1 MEQMKIKQKVDASM
15 RRIHLVTWV
24 LPYPLIRNIY
34 NENRLSLVLLAA
46 LTVAAHELVY
56 TTCRIYELRLTS
68 VEGVRRARD
77 FKLYNGISFAF
88 KFNRISGLA
97 G

>member
-1 MEQMKIKQKVDASM
+1 M

-46 LTVAAHELVY
+46 LTVAAQ
-56 TTCRIYELRLTS
+56 
-68 VEGVRRARD
+68 
-77 FKLYNGISFAF
+77 
-88 KFNRISGLA
+88 
-97 G
+97 

>member
-1 MEQMKIKQKVDASM
+1 MLTPAKIQKKATIQIVTFFYFLKKE
-15 RRIHLVTWV
+15 ILFLVTV
-24 LPYPLIRNIY
+24 TI
-34 NENRLSLVLLAA
+34 
-46 LTVAAHELVY
+46 AAHELIN
-56 TTCRIYELRLTS
+56 TSGCIDQLRLTS